1 MIKISK
7 HITLAEAIKSETA
20 AKLKLDNTPTAE
32 HLEAMKA
39 LAEAVFEPLRKHF
52 GKPIG
57 ISSFYRSP
65 EINKHIN
72 KGKGGSS
79 TSQHAVGE
87 AMDIDAKIYN
97 NGITNAQI
105 FHFIK
110 NNLDFDQLIWEFG
123 TDKEP
128 QWVHVSYTKKRKNKK
143 QILKAIKVNSE
154 TKYLPYK

>member
-7 HITLAEAIKSETA
+7 HITLEEAIKSETA
-20 AKLKLDNTPTAE
+20 SKLKIDNTPTPE

-39 LAEAVFEPLRKHF
+39 LAESVFEPLRKHF

-65 EINKHIN
+65 EINKKI
-72 KGKGGSS
+72 GGSK
-79 TSQHAVGE
+79 TSQHAIGE
-87 AMDIDAKIYN
+87 AMDIDANIYN

-105 FHFIK
+105 FNYIK
-110 NNLDFDQLIWEFG
+110 NNLEFDQLIWEFG

-128 QWVHVSYTKKRKNKK
+128 QWVHVSYTKKRKNRK
-143 QILKAIKVNSE
+143 QVLRAMKINGE
-154 TKYLPYK
+154 TKYLPIK

>member
-1 MIKISK
+1 MTNISK

-20 AKLKLDNTPTAE
+20 VKLKIDNKPTVE
-32 HLEAMKA
+32 HLEAMKV

-65 EINKHIN
+65 EINKRI
-72 KGKGGSS
+72 GGSS
-79 TSQHAVGE
+79 TSQHMLGE
-87 AMDIDAKIYN
+87 AMDIDANIYN

-105 FHFIK
+105 FNFIK

-128 QWVHVSYTKKRKNKK
+128 QWVHVSYTKKRKNRK
-143 QILKAIKVNSE
+143 QILRAMKINGE
-154 TKYLPYK
+154 TKYLPIK